1 MILLIDCSIFVLV
14 CWVLIKIFGFKKF
27 YIGLWIVGGFLAL
40 FGSILTGK

>member
-1 MILLIDCSIFVLV
+1 MIALIGWLIFFWV
-14 CWVLIKIFGFKKF
+14 CWRLIKIFGFKKF